1 MDDDKQDITT
11 EQEASPSRGGVH
23 VFVALRSG
31 HELELCV
38 PGAVGSGGGS
48 YYGREIVAVLHGPD
62 RSTVRRPF
70 ASVADL
76 LQVLGLPAPGET

>member
-1 MDDDKQDITT
+1 MNDDEQDITP
-11 EQEASPSRGGVH
+11 EHEATPSRGGVH

-48 YYGREIVAVLHGPD
+48 YYGRETVAVLHGPD

-70 ASVADL
+70 ASIADL
-76 LQVLGLPAPGET
+76 LQVLGLPAPGDT